1 MNATAHRFWNVAIAL
16 GLGLL
21 AITLTTFY
29 VTNYKHHV
37 QHGESTVTVLVASKD
52 IPAGTSGSDVI
63 AKHFLTSESV
73 ARRAVVPGA
82 ISSAGQVKELVA
94 TQTVFA
100 GEQVTTR
107 RFGTQAQQGLRSQ
120 LEGTQRAFQVPG
132 DANQLL
138 AGTLRDG
145 DRVDLVANLK
155 YKFVNFRA
163 GNSSTNTDDLV
174 ASRVVL
180 KNLLVLRAPGGG
192 GPTSKITPNDSSFS
206 VVLQVT
212 DAQSQKL
219 FFVMKNGDWSLQL
232 RPVINP
238 QDSPSTVETVGSV
251 LGDGLHQGQIDQ
263 LVFGT
268 GRGSR

>member
-37 QHGESTVTVLVASKD
+37 QRGESNVNVLVAAHD
-52 IPAGTSGSDVI
+52 IPAGTSGADLIS
-63 AKHFLTSESV
+63 KHMLGTASV

-82 ISSAGQVKELVA
+82 ISNADQVRSMVVI
-94 TQTVFA
+94 QPVFA
-100 GEQVTTR
+100 GEQITAR
-107 RFGTQAQQGLRSQ
+107 RFGTQAQQGIRSQ
-120 LEGTQRAFQVPG
+120 LEGTARAFQLPG
-132 DANQLL
+132 DSNQLL
-138 AGTLRDG
+138 AGTLRAG
-145 DRVDLVANLK
+145 DHVDLVANLK
-155 YKFVNFRA
+155 YKFINFRT
-163 GNSSTNTDDLV
+163 GSSSTSSDDLV

-180 KNLLVLRAPGGG
+180 RNLLVLRAPDGARA
-192 GPTSKITPNDSSFS
+192 TSQLTPNDASYSA
-206 VVLQVT
+206 VLQVT
-212 DAQSQKL
+212 DSQAQKL

-232 RPVINP
+232 RPVLNP
-238 QDSPSTVETVGSV
+238 QDSPPSVETVGSV

-268 GRGSR
+268 GRR